1 MQKTRSDE
9 CLNRVKHWQLR
20 TNGNLVRQILQRDL
34 QLVALIVSEVANE
47 SLVDR
52 LVAPELLAWGEALR
66 LGATLA
72 LQGVLVHL
80 VVQVLQKRKDDEP
93 LPWLQ
98 LVAFPIH
105 PDARLRLDVFQG
117 GRGCCLCHDLGGRA
131 RARIK
136 ELKAALADARGHT

>member
-72 LQGVLVHL
+72 LQGLVERCCATRGRVKCPL
-80 VVQVLQKRKDDEP
+80 IATLQVS
-93 LPWLQ
+93 
-98 LVAFPIH
+98 
-105 PDARLRLDVFQG
+105 
-117 GRGCCLCHDLGGRA
+117 
-131 RARIK
+131 
-136 ELKAALADARGHT
+136 